1 MSDLLARIAE
11 TIDAVTRGDF
21 EARVVPIG
29 EGDDVEHR
37 IAHGLNRILD
47 VVDATL
53 KEARGVTSAAARGE
67 YARRPI
73 CRGIPG
79 DASRMLASVGETVQ
93 VLERQAHDLGA
104 QRQRQ
109 LEASHAFHDQ
119 VGHLLAQVGQS
130 AARLVGA
137 MEAVQADLTGAA
149 STMGEL
155 SSDVRHV
162 DENLASVA
170 TATTQLHSTASE
182 IGERAAG
189 AEGLVRRSRQQGQSA
204 LSQMHALEGRF
215 SEVTRSV
222 GFIDGIARETRML
235 ALNATIEAVH
245 AGSAGRGFGVVAG
258 EVKDLARQTTAVM
271 GTVSGHL
278 DQMGQATQQSAV
290 QMDGVVGALD
300 IISEAT
306 AGVASAVHAQ
316 LEAVG
321 DLDRRT
327 VAVREASERMAGRTR
342 ALHVAL
348 VRSKHAM
355 DDLAH
360 VARGLS
366 DEAQVLDAS
375 SQRFARVLALP
386 GET

>member
-130 AARLVGA
+130 AARLVG
-137 MEAVQADLTGAA
+137 
-149 STMGEL
+149 
-155 SSDVRHV
+155 
-162 DENLASVA
+162 
-170 TATTQLHSTASE
+170 
-182 IGERAAG
+182 G
-189 AEGLVRRSRQQGQSA
+189 AERLAKETA
-204 LSQMHALEGRF
+204 L
-215 SEVTRSV
+215 
-222 GFIDGIARETRML
+222 
-235 ALNATIEAVH
+235 
-245 AGSAGRGFGVVAG
+245 
-258 EVKDLARQTTAVM
+258 
-271 GTVSGHL
+271 
-278 DQMGQATQQSAV
+278 
-290 QMDGVVGALD
+290 
-300 IISEAT
+300 
-306 AGVASAVHAQ
+306 GVASQ
-316 LEAVG
+316 PEGG
-321 DLDRRT
+321 DGFLCRATRRLHQ
-327 VAVREASERMAGRTR
+327 RMTI
-342 ALHVAL
+342 
-348 VRSKHAM
+348 
-355 DDLAH
+355 
-360 VARGLS
+360 
-366 DEAQVLDAS
+366 VLCSPMS
-375 SQRFARVLALP
+375 S
-386 GET
+386 